1 MSLSETAEAAA
12 DVAQVLAVLVGGTW
26 AYVKFIRGRT
36 FRRRG
41 ELCVTGTLMGDQAN
55 RAILV
60 RLEFKNTGLSQIVFE
75 KRSDKAVFVYELLPK
90 DWPSGSGRNID
101 WGEREDHRDK
111 HITSSLALRDHN
123 WVEPGET
130 ITDELLI
137 PMHSGDE
144 PPLAYQVVARATVP
158 RRRGVFWT
166 ESGPVW
172 TARLV
177 LPSRLKMESSTELST
192 STVTG

>member
-1 MSLSETAEAAA
+1 MSFSQTAKAAA

-41 ELCVTGTLMGDQAN
+41 ELCVTGALMGDQGN
-55 RAILV
+55 RAIHV
-60 RLEFKNTGLSQIVFE
+60 RVEFKNTGLSQIVFE
-75 KRSDKAVFVYELLPK
+75 KRGDKAVFVYELHPK
-90 DWPSGSGRNID
+90 DWPSGSGRNVD
-101 WGEREDHRDK
+101 WGEREGDRDK
-111 HITSSLALRDHN
+111 HTTSSLALRDHN

-137 PMHSGDE
+137 PVRGGDE
-144 PPLAYQVVARATVP
+144 LPLAFQVVARATVP
-158 RRRGVFWT
+158 RRRGIFWT

-177 LPSRLKMESSTELST
+177 LPGRLKMESSTEQEEVNRS
-192 STVTG
+192 G